1 MVVVMRRESRLW
13 HCLYV
18 VHLHLAIER
27 RIGGKTEGEC
37 GCSGWTR
44 SVLALS
50 ECLLDYMFPWIGRL
64 RETDR
69 ERDRQRE
76 TLRGSYRGL
85 QHKNRIGGDE
95 GGREYFSFRREDLDS
110 AGSLLFCMAN
120 PLATSTVPLR
130 E

>member
-1 MVVVMRRESRLW
+1 MWVLRLDS
-13 HCLYV
+13 
-18 VHLHLAIER
+18 E
-27 RIGGKTEGEC
+27 RIGVVGMFVGLHV
-37 GCSGWTR
+37 S
-44 SVLALS
+44 
-50 ECLLDYMFPWIGRL
+50 LDRPF
-64 RETDR
+64 

-85 QHKNRIGGDE
+85 QHKNRIGGYE